1 MRFSG
6 GMAVLLLF
14 LLAAAVGMGYYVFRA
29 LRRTAG
35 NLHLRTDTKP
45 RKALLIA
52 LAVFITLCS
61 LNLFSM
67 SGVILL
73 HFLFFSMLTDL
84 IVLCLQRLC
93 KNGLPK
99 TLGMVHKAL
108 LVPVLATSVLMGI
121 GYWNM
126 QNVSQTAVTI
136 ETDKAIRSEGYRVAL
151 IADLHFGVS
160 IDEVELQ
167 AVCDELSAQDLDAL
181 FLAGDITDESTTK
194 AQMQALY
201 KAFGSVETS
210 LGTYFSYGNHDRQRY
225 SQHSK
230 YTTDELVDAIEQNG
244 ITILCDSAV
253 AVADDLVIAGREDL
267 SMERTAPRKSV
278 ENLFADADPTDYWLV
293 LDHQPQDYEENIRA
307 GTDLLLSGHTHAGQF
322 WPVNWLLAIFGIN
335 DNDYGLVE
343 TDGFA
348 GFVTAGIAGWKY
360 PIKTAAPAE
369 YVMIDILPAAN

>member
-6 GMAVLLLF
+6 GMAVLLVF
-14 LLAAAVGMGYYVFRA
+14 LLAAAVGMGYYVFRI
-29 LRRTAG
+29 LRRTAD
-35 NLHLRTDTKP
+35 NLRLRTDTKP
-45 RKALLIA
+45 RKALLTV
-52 LAVFITLCS
+52 LAVFITFCS
-61 LNLFSM
+61 LNLFSI

-84 IVLCLQRLC
+84 IFLLLHRLC
-93 KNGLPK
+93 KKGLPK
-99 TLGMVHKAL
+99 ALGMLHKAFL
-108 LVPVLATSVLMGI
+108 IPVLVTSGLMGI

-126 QNVSQTAVTI
+126 QNVSQTAVTV

-160 IDEVELQ
+160 I
-167 AVCDELSAQDLDAL
+167 SAQGVDVLCL
-181 FLAGDITDESTTK
+181 VGDITDESTTK
-194 AQMQALY
+194 AQMQAVY
-201 KAFGSVETS
+201 KAFGSVETT

-230 YTTDELVDAIEQNG
+230 YTTDELIDAIEQNG

-253 AVADDLVIAGREDL
+253 AAADDLVIAGREDL
-267 SMERTAPRKSV
+267 SAERTAPRASV
-278 ENLFADADPTDYWLV
+278 ENLFAAADPSDYWLV
-293 LDHQPQDYEENIRA
+293 LDHQPQNYEENIRA

-335 DNDYGLVE
+335 DNDYGLIE

-360 PIKTAAPAE
+360 PIKTSAPAE
-369 YVMIDILPAAN
+369 YVIIDILPAAN